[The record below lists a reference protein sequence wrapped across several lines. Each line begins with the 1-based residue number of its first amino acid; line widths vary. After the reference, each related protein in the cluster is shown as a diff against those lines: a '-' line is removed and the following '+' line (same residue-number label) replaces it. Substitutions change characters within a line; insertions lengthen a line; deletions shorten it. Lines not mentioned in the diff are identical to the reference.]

1 MAILQGIQ
9 GMFMN
14 DGAGGK
20 IALDIN
26 RRVLTILNSGRLSFL
41 TCTINEAQARA
52 GTIWFD
58 KPEIIQN
65 QEYVDNSYNTPTTRS
80 EENTEDSS
88 HRAL

>member
-9 GMFMN
+9 GMFLN
-14 DGAGGK
+14 DGAGKDGK

-52 GTIWFD
+52 VTIWFD
-58 KPEIIQN
+58 NPEIIQN
-65 QEYVDNSYNTPTTRS
+65 QEYEDSNNTPTSTP
-80 EENTEDSS
+80 
-88 HRAL
+88 

>member
-9 GMFMN
+9 GMFLN

-52 GTIWFD
+52 GTI
-58 KPEIIQN
+58 
-65 QEYVDNSYNTPTTRS
+65 
-80 EENTEDSS
+80 
-88 HRAL
+88 